1 MWLQNKRDVALERSR
16 PPSHRRED
24 QHEFRVGR
32 LKHER
37 VKVPRGDEVSVF
49 FFFNLLAWFGAYV
62 CVEIL
67 LTVGVICILFD
78 IVPTIPANAFI
89 TGTSLATS
97 TPPPPPSLQNY

>member
-37 VKVPRGDEVSVF
+37 VKVPRGDEVRF
-49 FFFNLLAWFGAYV
+49 FFAAKERSDWADILQAGSSVKVSRGRNIGAWLLVSNSFNFSGSYLADSDTHQSQSW
-62 CVEIL
+62 
-67 LTVGVICILFD
+67 
-78 IVPTIPANAFI
+78 
-89 TGTSLATS
+89 
-97 TPPPPPSLQNY
+97 